1 MYVSRILILS
11 VYNANPVYAH
21 PGAKSMTLPTI
32 LVTGA
37 SGTVGSALIVEL
49 QQRGIPAR
57 AGVRTTPDAPTDSVI
72 HYIPFDFSQPAVMD
86 AALQDVQTLFL
97 LTPNTGDAVDY
108 VRAALTAGKAAGVR
122 HVVRLSAY
130 SDAHEVDNPHRIMDA
145 LVMESGMAYT
155 LLQPGPFMQNFVNA
169 FGASIRSQSALYE
182 PLGDARVSYV
192 DARDIARVAAVVLSD
207 PAAHAGQAYH
217 LTGPEA
223 LSDHDITRILSDLT
237 KRAIQYVNIS
247 DEAARASLAGIGLP
261 AAAVEGVMGLYAL
274 MRAGKRETV
283 TRHVEVITG
292 QPATPFTAFAHDHA
306 AAFTA

>member
-1 MYVSRILILS
+1 
-11 VYNANPVYAH
+11 
-21 PGAKSMTLPTI
+21 MTLPTI

-72 HYIPFDFSQPAVMD
+72 HYIPFDFSQPEVMD
-86 AALQDVQTLFL
+86 AALQNVQTLFL

-108 VRAALTAGKAAGVR
+108 VRAALKAGKAAGVR

-130 SDAHEVDNPHRIMDA
+130 SDAHEVHNPHRIMDA
-145 LVMESGMAYT
+145 LVIESGMAYT
-155 LLQPGPFMQNFVNA
+155 LLQPGP
-169 FGASIRSQSALYE
+169 
-182 PLGDARVSYV
+182 
-192 DARDIARVAAVVLSD
+192 
-207 PAAHAGQAYH
+207 
-217 LTGPEA
+217 
-223 LSDHDITRILSDLT
+223 DHDITRILSDLT

-283 TRHVEVITG
+283 TRHVEAITG
-292 QPATPFTAFAHDHA
+292 QPATSFTAFAHDHA
-306 AAFTA
+306 SAFTA